1 MFNLKF
7 LCFTLLLLISIV
19 LGEEISYRHHYTDG
33 KECEVKDGQ
42 LIENGIVRY
51 LTPFEIKKLKKYEHD
66 LNIYNEFRIFNPF
79 RNIQDLF
86 NYRSGFDRPELPCF
100 CSFCTE
106 NSDNVR
112 TQVTRIDFEKP
123 NYRRR
128 LGQNEY
134 EDSFPTPGP
143 LEVLDNNNNYEN
155 NYPTKSFDLRSSTSF
170 DVCIVQDDVI
180 IDGSKHRAY
189 TDEDRIKIKQYDEE
203 VYQMIDELKEKLI
216 KLFDTQIYKPDIHEN
231 IIGIVKEHSKSMPEF
246 PCVCDSCKQDDE
258 EDKNTELTDQKIPT
272 TSRTKTNETKGKA
285 GEIEK
290 DISKEENEEKVV
302 SSSEKTES
310 TKNSGGTPV
319 IPSKETPL
327 NS

>member
-1 MFNLKF
+1 MFNLKL

-19 LGEEISYRHHYTDG
+19 LGEEISYRHHYIDG

-51 LTPFEIKKLKKYEHD
+51 LTPLEIKKLKKYEHD
-66 LNIYNEFRIFNPF
+66 LNIYNEFKIFNPI
-79 RNIQDLF
+79 RNMQDLF
-86 NYRSGFDRPELPCF
+86 NYRFGFDKPELPCF

-112 TQVTRIDFEKP
+112 NQVTRIDFEKP

-143 LEVLDNNNNYEN
+143 LEVSDSNNNYEN
-155 NYPTKSFDLRSSTSF
+155 NYQTKSFDLRSPTSY
-170 DVCIVQDDVI
+170 DVCIVEDDVI
-180 IDGSKHRAY
+180 IDGRKHRAY

-203 VYQMIDELKEKLI
+203 IYHMIDELKEKLL
-216 KLFDTQIYKPDIHEN
+216 KLFDTQIYKPDLHEN
-231 IIGIVKEHSKSMPEF
+231 IIRIVKEHSKNIPKF

-258 EDKNTELTDQKIPT
+258 EYTKTELIDRKIPT
-272 TSRTKTNETKGKA
+272 TSRPKTNEKT
-285 GEIEK
+285 GEIGE

-302 SSSEKTES
+302 SLPEKTGDA
-310 TKNSGGTPV
+310 KNTEETPV
-319 IPSKETPL
+319 IPSKETPV